1 MSSGGS
7 RLGLEKS
14 CRSRLGRRLSS
25 RAAEADP
32 SKASLRCRSNE
43 NSFPGV
49 EPCLDGVELIQAPTP
64 SVDYAAVPLGDLH
77 AYDPAAMAWT
87 DLSAAASGTPPSPR
101 DFHGLASAGGLLY
114 VFGGWDGAGGCL
126 LEPRRGPCFCLL
138 EMAQGDNQGH
148 VCLLELAQPPQ
159 GDKTGPRRGPC
170 FPVL

>member
-7 RLGLEKS
+7 GFGLEKS

-32 SKASLRCRSNE
+32 SKASLCCRPNGSI
-43 NSFPGV
+43 FPGV

-101 DFHGLASAGGLLY
+101 DFQGFASAGGYLY
-114 VFGGWDGAGGCL
+114 VHAGYGDSGEDGEARAPRARVRESAGRYGCD
-126 LEPRRGPCFCLL
+126 RRRQFDARNKSHHFFICIYTSI
-138 EMAQGDNQGH
+138 
-148 VCLLELAQPPQ
+148 
-159 GDKTGPRRGPC
+159 KI
-170 FPVL
+170 